1 MSERKKYTIEKSEL
15 MKLLHIGS
23 ESTIKSYVREGMFP
37 KPIRDPY
44 GNTLFDRQQIFKILG
59 FEQEP
64 DEPLITYE
72 EAAPI
77 IGATP
82 IMFRE
87 YCKRHKIP
95 YYVFKNSRGSK
106 TYFLRSEIEKAKQ
119 YKAKWGTEFPDFV
132 AKNHS
137 LRLIMEHIIN
147 TETISGLNKGEE
159 EVLRK
164 IILGSGRKRPID
176 DVAEEMGLTRERVRQ
191 LFMIGLKRIHFG
203 VMQWKNKLEMVY
215 KMQKEN
221 KELKIQNGVL
231 LEKLAEENRA
241 IIEEEVKYL
250 ATEIDNM
257 TIPVRVRHLFDNI
270 EAKTLNDVV
279 KFRRSDL
286 FRYRN
291 VGAKTLVMVET
302 ILKEK
307 GLWWKEEEN
316 PKTKE
321 QLEGNIEKIE
331 VPAISIPL
339 HQLSTKVR
347 RLLLLMGV
355 KHLGELSQ
363 LKRHEALKH
372 SGYGKSTL
380 AQLEILME
388 TYGVKWKI

>member
-1 MSERKKYTIEKSEL
+1 
-15 MKLLHIGS
+15 
-23 ESTIKSYVREGMFP
+23 
-37 KPIRDPY
+37 
-44 GNTLFDRQQIFKILG
+44 
-59 FEQEP
+59 
-64 DEPLITYE
+64 
-72 EAAPI
+72 
-77 IGATP
+77 
-82 IMFRE
+82 MFRE